1 MPHYLRPRAAAS
13 GRRARKRLG
22 WAGSGKAICYRLL
35 LQWALIREDCA
46 TPLGLRP
53 WGSTL
58 QAGALMQH
66 GRPSD
71 GGDDAIEH
79 IATTS
84 NCQRAWDLVSPRT
97 SRRQST
103 AILSST
109 RCSLQHQA
117 SVRPGYLS
125 AAHVCCT
132 IRAARRRPRAWS
144 LGRPERRR
152 RARGNRAD
160 GDGWRDWRHTQANER
175 SLSRRWRSFFG
186 PLQRLHRAP
195 QPAQRV
201 LREDCAT
208 TSRAASRGRR
218 PENRS
223 RLSNV
228 QGPIRR

>member
-22 WAGSGKAICYRLL
+22 WAGKAICYRLL

-58 QAGALMQH
+58 QAGALVQH
-66 GRPSD
+66 ERPSD

-79 IATTS
+79 IAIS

-117 SVRPGYLS
+117 SVRPGYVPL
-125 AAHVCCT
+125 CC
-132 IRAARRRPRAWS
+132 
-144 LGRPERRR
+144 
-152 RARGNRAD
+152 
-160 GDGWRDWRHTQANER
+160 
-175 SLSRRWRSFFG
+175 
-186 PLQRLHRAP
+186 
-195 QPAQRV
+195 
-201 LREDCAT
+201 
-208 TSRAASRGRR
+208 
-218 PENRS
+218 S
-223 RLSNV
+223 RLLHDKGCTSQTPRMV
-228 QGPIRR
+228 IGEAGAQTTGQR